1 VVTLRALADAVL
13 AAVLAPRCAVCAD
26 VLDRPLDGAVCAG
39 CWARVTRFTPPC
51 CRRCGAPLASPRAA
65 EVHDGQCRACA
76 VGLGAIAAARAVGPF
91 DGALADIVHALKY
104 GRRPSIARAFGPL
117 LREAA
122 ADLPG
127 RIEVVVPVPL
137 HPRRERERG
146 FNQAELLAQVV
157 GPPVCLAL
165 ARTVHT
171 APQVS
176 ASGQARWANVR
187 GAFAPGR
194 DYGRVAGRTVVLVD
208 DVLTTG
214 ATLSAAAEALLAAG
228 PRRVVA
234 LTAARAELVRPSSLR
249 DAPSRAPG
257 RRR

>member
-1 VVTLRALADAVL
+1 MLRAFANAVL
-13 AAVLAPRCAVCAD
+13 AAVLAPRCAVCAG
-26 VLDRPLDGAVCAG
+26 VLDHPLDGAVCQG
-39 CWARVTRFTPPC
+39 CWARVARFTPPC
-51 CRRCGAPLASPRAA
+51 CDRCGAPLASTRVA
-65 EVHDGQCRACA
+65 ELQHGRCRGCA
-76 VGLGAIAAARAVGPF
+76 VSLGEIVAARAVGPL
-91 DGALADIVHALKY
+91 DGTLADIVHALKY

-122 ADLPG
+122 AGLFSDIDL
-127 RIEVVVPVPL
+127 VVPVPL

-146 FNQAELLAQVV
+146 FNQAELLAKAV

-165 ARTVHT
+165 ARRVHT

-194 DYGRVAGRTVVLVD
+194 DFAQVAGRTVALVD

-214 ATLSAAAEALLAAG
+214 ATLSAAAEALAAAE
-228 PRRVVA
+228 PRRIVA
-234 LTAARAELVRPSSLR
+234 LTAARAEFARPSPLR
-249 DAPSRAPG
+249 AAPPRAPAH
-257 RRR
+257 RR

>member
-1 VVTLRALADAVL
+1 MLRLRRLADAVL

-26 VLDRPLDGAVCAG
+26 VLDRPLDGAVCPE
-39 CWARVTRFTPPC
+39 CWARVTRFTPPWC
-51 CRRCGAPLASPRAA
+51 SRCGAPLASPRVADA
-65 EVHDGQCRACA
+65 QHGRCHACS

-104 GRRPSIARAFGPL
+104 GRRPSIAAAFGPL
-117 LREAA
+117 LRAAA

-127 RIEVVVPVPL
+127 GIDLVVPVPL

-157 GPPVCLAL
+157 GPPVCVAL

-171 APQVS
+171 LPQVS
-176 ASGQARWANVR
+176 ASGPARWANVR

-214 ATLSAAAEALLAAG
+214 ATLSAAAEALVGAA
-228 PRRVVA
+228 PRTVVA
-234 LTAARAELVRPSSLR
+234 LTAARAELARPSPHR
-249 DAPSRAPG
+249 DAPSRAPAC
-257 RRR
+257 RR